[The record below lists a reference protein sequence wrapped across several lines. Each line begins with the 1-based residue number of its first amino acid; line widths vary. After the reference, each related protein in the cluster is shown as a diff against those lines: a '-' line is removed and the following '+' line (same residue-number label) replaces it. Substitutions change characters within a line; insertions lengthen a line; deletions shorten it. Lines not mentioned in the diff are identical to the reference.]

1 MSAAQPV
8 RDRYFDLLRVLAI
21 IRVSVFHFFPYAV
34 LELAFPSMGV
44 MFALAGSLM
53 ANSLDRA
60 PVLTVVR
67 GRMRRLLPALWVLA
81 AILVPVMFLVGWE
94 RQAPLWHLI
103 AWIVPIANPPASG
116 FGFEAA
122 EVLWYLVTYFW
133 LVLASP
139 LLYRLYRKARLF
151 TVLLPLAVLAL
162 VSVHP
167 LWPAEAIE
175 EVGVDLLTFA
185 SCWILGFAHRD
196 GTLRRISGRLIG
208 VLAVGCVAGALA
220 WGHSGVK
227 EIPLAY
233 AIYNLGFVLALLRWQ
248 PDMSWLARRSGLSSW
263 VSMINARAVTIYLWN
278 NVAIALCY
286 PVGDALEVWRLG
298 SFFEVGYLTIAVALL
313 VNAVLMFG
321 WVEDLAARRRARFL
335 PWPAVPSAPPP
346 TFRSTAKVPNHEPE
360 TMPRMVLAAGTAHAE
375 TSIFRAPRHAAT
387 RRDPRGRGR

>member
-1 MSAAQPV
+1 MLEPQPV

-53 ANSLDRA
+53 ANSLNRGS
-60 PVLTVVR
+60 VTSVVR

-94 RQAPLWHLI
+94 RKAPLWHLI

-139 LLYRLYRKARLF
+139 LLYWLYRRARLL
-151 TVLLPLAVLAL
+151 TVALPLAVLA
-162 VSVHP
+162 VVTVFP
-167 LWPAEAIE
+167 IWPAPAIE

-185 SCWILGFAHRD
+185 TCWILGFAHRD
-196 GTLRRISGRLIG
+196 GTLRRIPAWLIG
-208 VLAVGCVAGALA
+208 VLAVGCVALALA

-233 AIYNLGFVLALLRWQ
+233 AVYNAGFVLALLRWK
-248 PDMSWLARRSGLSSW
+248 PDMAWLARRRGLSSW
-263 VSMINARAVTIYLWN
+263 VALINARAVTIYLWN

-298 SFFEVGYLTIAVALL
+298 RFFEIGYVATALALL
-313 VNAVLMFG
+313 ADAVLLFG
-321 WVEDLAARRRARFL
+321 WVEDLAARRRPRFL
-335 PWPAVPSAPPP
+335 PWPHSGPTPAAPRV
-346 TFRSTAKVPNHEPE
+346 RSTAKVPDHEPP
-360 TMPRMVLAAGTAHAE
+360 TMPRMVLSANTAHAE
-375 TSIFRAPRHAAT
+375 TTIFRPPRHAAPHHD
-387 RRDPRGRGR
+387 RRR